1 LNLTKSDWRE
11 LKRLLKEYANGQE
24 LATHETGGWNTFYK
38 NLEKLA
44 VGAVRVD
51 RSDMSNIPVK
61 LV

>member
-1 LNLTKSDWRE
+1 LNITKSGWEE

-24 LATHETGGWNTFYK
+24 LATHERGGWSAFYK

-44 VGAVRVD
+44 VGAVKAD
-51 RSDMSNIPVK
+51 RSNIPVR